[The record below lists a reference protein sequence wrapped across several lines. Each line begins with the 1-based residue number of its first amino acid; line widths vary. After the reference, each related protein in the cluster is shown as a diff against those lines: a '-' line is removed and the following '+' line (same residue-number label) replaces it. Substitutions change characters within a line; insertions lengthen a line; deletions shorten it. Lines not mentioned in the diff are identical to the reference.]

1 VSTGHFR
8 RRRGDTAPS
17 DVGAASGASARA
29 RRLAALSG
37 GREAEIVDLGD
48 GTVLRRYRS
57 SGSPG
62 YEALAMEHARKHGF
76 PVPEVVEVRD
86 NALVLE
92 RIDGPTMLHEL
103 RRRPWHA
110 RRHMRTLAELH
121 KQLHAIE
128 APAGIDSAGD
138 GDTLLH
144 LDFHPLNVLLSV
156 TGPVVIDWPNAR
168 SGDAAL
174 DVAMTWVICATS
186 GGAFGRMLIRPYLS
200 QFDPDET
207 RGALPAAAERR
218 LADPHVTDA
227 ERAAV
232 RRLTARGR
240 SG

>member
-1 VSTGHFR
+1 LAGFAEFGLCRPVI
-8 RRRGDTAPS
+8 S
-17 DVGAASGASARA
+17 DGGAASGASARA

-62 YEALAMEHARKHGF
+62 YEALVMEHARKHGF

-186 GGAFGRMLIRPYLS
+186 GAPSAACSSARICRS
-200 QFDPDET
+200 ST
-207 RGALPAAAERR
+207 R
-218 LADPHVTDA
+218 T
-227 ERAAV
+227 
-232 RRLTARGR
+232 RLTQLYRRRQSAG
-240 SG
+240 SPTLM